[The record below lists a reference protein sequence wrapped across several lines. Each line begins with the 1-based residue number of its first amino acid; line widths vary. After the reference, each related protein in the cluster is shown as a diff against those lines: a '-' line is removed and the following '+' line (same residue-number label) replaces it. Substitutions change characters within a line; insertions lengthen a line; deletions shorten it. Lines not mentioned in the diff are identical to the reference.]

1 MTASDLILT
10 GAVLLAG
17 VFILRALISRGKR
30 IITKEDLMALIKQG
44 AQIVDVRT
52 PQEFAQAHAQ
62 GSRNIPLDAL
72 AGRASELERGKP
84 IVVCCASGARSS
96 LAKTM
101 LEKAGFTS
109 VHNAGPWQAVGQVQ
123 G

>member
-17 VFILRALISRGKR
+17 VFILRALISRTKR
-30 IITKEDLMALIKQG
+30 ITKEDLMELIKQG

-62 GSRNIPLDAL
+62 GSQNIPLDAL
-72 AGRASELERGKP
+72 AGRASELERSKP
-84 IVVCCASGARSS
+84 VVVCCASGARSS
-96 LAKTM
+96 MAKTM

>member
-1 MTASDLILT
+1 MTASELILT

-30 IITKEDLMALIKQG
+30 ITKEDLMALIKQG

-72 AGRASELERGKP
+72 AGRASELERSKP
-84 IVVCCASGARSS
+84 VVVCCASGARSS
-96 LAKTM
+96 MAKTM

-109 VHNAGPWQAVGQVQ
+109 VHNAGPWQCVGQVQ